1 MIISPSAIS
10 PYKIPTFQSG
20 GAPFVGLLDLY
31 PSAAAAYSVR
41 RLSSTYAGSAM
52 EVRIDTV
59 GHPLYDI
66 GFDENGDLD
75 TADLI
80 SKAAGN
86 DAFVVTWYDQ
96 SGNAYNA
103 TQTTTSAQPQIVSSG
118 VVNPKNSKPAIDFS
132 GGNWELDANA
142 AASEFAGT
150 DVNFDAF
157 SVVSGG
163 SVSSR
168 TYWSL
173 AAASGNT
180 TSLQLRTNG
189 IDFVRVYIR
198 DNASATNDKI
208 TTTQITNQSLVSVLG
223 TPSDYNIYV
232 DGTADAGNP
241 NTASLGLCSFAKAT
255 IGNDARAVSAYWGGT
270 IQELVFYNT
279 DQSSNRTGIETN
291 LSTYYGI
298 TLP

>member
-10 PYKIPTFQSG
+10 PYKITTFQSG
-20 GAPFVGLLDLY
+20 GAPFVGLLDTY
-31 PSAAAAYSVR
+31 PNSAAAYSVR
-41 RLSSTYAGSAM
+41 LLKSDYAGSTM
-52 EVRIDTV
+52 EVRRSSDNA
-59 GHPLYDI
+59 LQDI
-66 GFDENGDLD
+66 GFDANGDLD
-75 TADLI
+75 TTSLL
-80 SKAAGN
+80 S
-86 DAFVVTWYDQ
+86 FVGEGDGFIRTWYDQ

-118 VVNPKNSKPAIDFS
+118 VISNKNSKPAIDFS
-132 GGNWELDANA
+132 GGNWKLDANA

-150 DVNFDAF
+150 DVNFESF
-157 SVVSGG
+157 SVLSGDG
-163 SVSSR
+163 SLNKSFF
-168 TYWSL
+168 SL

-180 TSLQLRTNG
+180 TSLQLRT
-189 IDFVRVYIR
+189 IR
-198 DNASATNDKI
+198 DDASTNNDKS

-291 LSTYYGI
+291 QNDYYTI
-298 TLP
+298 Y

>member
-41 RLSSTYAGSAM
+41 RLSGVYSGSLM
-52 EVRIDTV
+52 EVRRSSDNA
-59 GHPLYDI
+59 LQDI
-66 GFDENGDLD
+66 GFDANGDLD
-75 TADLI
+75 TASLL
-80 SKAAGN
+80 SFVGEE
-86 DAFVVTWYDQ
+86 DAFVRTWYDQ
-96 SGNAYNA
+96 SGNAYDA

-118 VVNPKNSKPAIDFS
+118 VISNKNSKPAIDFS

-150 DVNFDAF
+150 DVNFESF
-157 SVVSGG
+157 SVLSGDG
-163 SVSSR
+163 SSNKSFF
-168 TYWSL
+168 SL
-173 AAASGNT
+173 AAASGST

-189 IDFVRVYIR
+189 IDFLRVFIR
-198 DNASATNDKI
+198 DDANANNNKT

-241 NTASLGLCSFAKAT
+241 NTVSLGLCSFAKAT
-255 IGNDARAVSAYWGGT
+255 IGNDARAVSTYWEGT

-279 DQSSNRTGIETN
+279 DQSSNRTGLETN
-291 LSTYYGI
+291 QNDYYTI
-298 TLP
+298 Y

>member
-41 RLSSTYAGSAM
+41 RLSEVYSGSLM
-52 EVRIDTV
+52 EVRRSSDNA
-59 GHPLYDI
+59 LQDI
-66 GFDENGDLD
+66 GFDANGDLD
-75 TADLI
+75 TASLL
-80 SKAAGN
+80 SFVGEE
-86 DAFVVTWYDQ
+86 DAFVRTWYDQ
-96 SGNAYNA
+96 SGNAYDA

-118 VVNPKNSKPAIDFS
+118 VISNKNSKPAIDFS

-150 DVNFDAF
+150 DVNFESF
-157 SVVSGG
+157 SVLSGDG
-163 SVSSR
+163 SSNKSFF
-168 TYWSL
+168 SL
-173 AAASGNT
+173 AAASGST

-189 IDFVRVYIR
+189 IDFLRVFIR
-198 DNASATNDKI
+198 DDANANNNKT

-241 NTASLGLCSFAKAT
+241 NTVSLGLCSFAKAT
-255 IGNDARAVSAYWGGT
+255 IGNDARAVSTYWEGT

-279 DQSSNRTGIETN
+279 DQSSNRTGLETN
-291 LSTYYGI
+291 QNDYYTI
-298 TLP
+298 Y

>member
-20 GAPFVGLLDLY
+20 GAPFVGLLDTY

-118 VVNPKNSKPAIDFS
+118 VISNKNSKPAIDFS

-150 DVNFDAF
+150 DVNFESF
-157 SVVSGG
+157 SVLSGDG
-163 SVSSR
+163 SSNKEFF
-168 TYWSL
+168 SL

-189 IDFVRVYIR
+189 IDFLRVFIR
-198 DNASATNDKI
+198 DDASANNDKI

-255 IGNDARAVSAYWGGT
+255 IGNDARAISAYWEGT

-291 LSTYYGI
+291 QNDYYTI
-298 TLP
+298 Y